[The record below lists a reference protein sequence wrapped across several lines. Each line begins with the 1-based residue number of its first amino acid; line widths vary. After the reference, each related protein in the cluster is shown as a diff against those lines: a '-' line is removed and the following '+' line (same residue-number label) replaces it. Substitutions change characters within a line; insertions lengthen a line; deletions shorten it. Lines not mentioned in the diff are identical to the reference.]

1 MSSPDEPQAKK
12 HKGWRQVTLETSLVV
27 KGGLLQQQKYP
38 DGIGV
43 KVESFEVRGVCMD
56 FVALEK
62 SKFWFLKVAGGEAA
76 LRGHFKNTKIL
87 DIIYEACL
95 ESAPDQADDRPTTP
109 KKPSA
114 VAEGE
119 AADPMSKLKPL
130 TITPTKKRKTRGGS
144 HAKSRSDTEIFS
156 VAEVYNFS
164 PTEGAGAQEEWRQG
178 AYPYHHGEDST
189 KEKRPLRNVPM

>member
-1 MSSPDEPQAKK
+1 M
-12 HKGWRQVTLETSLVV
+12 ETSLVV

-95 ESAPDQADDRPTTP
+95 ESVPDQADDRQTTP
-109 KKPSA
+109 KKNLRS
-114 VAEGE
+114 
-119 AADPMSKLKPL
+119 
-130 TITPTKKRKTRGGS
+130 RGGRGGRS
-144 HAKSRSDTEIFS
+144 HVQAQASHNHANKKKE
-156 VAEVYNFS
+156 N
-164 PTEGAGAQEEWRQG
+164 AGWITRQIQI
-178 AYPYHHGEDST
+178 
-189 KEKRPLRNVPM
+189 